1 LVLLETRF
9 SDLFAKKSISGQWKE
24 HSFTGGHHATP
35 AFLCHWIEME
45 NGQAVNNLS
54 AYYDKKSTPVQKAYK
69 NPAFLN
75 SGQARNIRILCELEV
90 RVAFFK
96 KRN

>member
-1 LVLLETRF
+1 MSNVPNTALPVSLTQNLT
-9 SDLFAKKSISGQWKE
+9 S
-24 HSFTGGHHATP
+24 SFRVT
-35 AFLCHWIEME
+35 WIEME